1 MTLKGIFYKNDKK
14 TGEKRLGKKRVI
26 LSGVV
31 IFFLFIFVLAAFS
44 PPLPANNNT
53 PITNTTTSENQTS
66 HKITDDMTRIQA
78 DVWDG
83 TPEGTPLFE
92 AGYPASLEM
101 GNTTYFIDENV
112 YQPLIQYFGNNGTD
126 KPFYAKVETRKVL
139 MNPDAKVIVE
149 VFDLE
154 GKPLK

>member
-1 MTLKGIFYKNDKK
+1 MG
-14 TGEKRLGKKRVI
+14 KRKYLFLI
-26 LSGVV
+26 AIV
-31 IFFLFIFVLAAFS
+31 IFVVAVS
-44 PPLPANNNT
+44 GCT
-53 PITNTTTSENQTS
+53 SSNTTTSTENQ
-66 HKITDDMTRIQA
+66 ITDDMTRIQA

-101 GNTTYFIDENV
+101 GNDTYFVDDSI
-112 YQPLIQYFGNNGTD
+112 YQPLIQYFGTNGTD

-139 MNPDAKVIVE
+139 MNPDAKVIVK

-154 GKPLK
+154 GNPL